1 MNAISYITLDFFPR
15 LNSSAEL
22 PLCGAYNKSLTLFI
36 LPTSSPTF
44 TVSKRKGFLSVRP
57 PLTHIYPR
65 LMKVET
71 NSSLADLWVIALAM
85 QHQDGIVVTEEQP
98 AGNLSNPKIPD
109 VCKDLGIE
117 CVNVAGFVSKEN

>member
-1 MNAISYITLDFFPR
+1 
-15 LNSSAEL
+15 
-22 PLCGAYNKSLTLFI
+22 
-36 LPTSSPTF
+36 
-44 TVSKRKGFLSVRP
+44 
-57 PLTHIYPR
+57 
-65 LMKVET
+65 MKVET